1 MMDWV
6 TFGIDMD
13 VFKNEYLPDQTHW
26 GWDTNI
32 YYIPDSWQS
41 ITESIPSY
49 RTHLAIKTGKVSNIT
64 VVDTAFTLVPAEFY
78 EIIPRYMNT
87 IYHVDTPNSGKQ
99 YYFEYEPQLH
109 SIPSTR
115 PGVSV
120 LNDDRFA
127 ITSGKGYSAWDRV
140 PIAKMPKEMLRLL
153 LKWQNERECINM
165 ACYELISILP
175 KEWASDDAAFIKLIE
190 ALRSMNGPRASAATL
205 RQFSAD
211 KLGYVDERR
220 LRLLIDCRITTT
232 DHKQIIKEATAN
244 NTIGMID
251 LNRLRLLVN
260 SSRKTFTYGA
270 LKKAA
275 KQTDGDAYDKWFTK
289 YESSRRTSNTPPP
302 LPFRFLPG
310 NIAKL
315 SDLKLVCPDI
325 TRSKLLEMNPEWT
338 ISPKKMCTHC
348 NKRHYKGCCSDYSH
362 AHRITCDYVNNI
374 QLI

>member
-1 MMDWV
+1 MDWI
-6 TFGIDMD
+6 TFGVNLD
-13 VFKNEYLPDQTHW
+13 VFMNEYLPNPEHW
-26 GWDTNI
+26 GWDSTI
-32 YYIPDSWQS
+32 YYIPDDWR
-41 ITESIPSY
+41 TTTASIPAVKS
-49 RTHLAIKTGKVSNIT
+49 HLAIRTGKISNIT
-64 VVDTAFTLVPAEFY
+64 VLDTAYTLVPAEFY
-78 EIIPRYMNT
+78 EIIPRHMNT
-87 IYHVDTPNSGKQ
+87 TYHVSTPNSGRQ

-140 PIAKMPKEMLRLL
+140 PIAKMPREMLRLL

-175 KEWASDDAAFIKLIE
+175 KEWASDDAMFIKLIE

-220 LRLLIDCRITTT
+220 LRLLIDCRITAT

-260 SSRKTFTYGA
+260 SSKKTFTYGA

-275 KQTDGDAYDKWFTK
+275 KQTDGDAYDKWFAK
-289 YESSRRTSNTPPP
+289 YESRRRIAYAPHSP
-302 LPFRFLPG
+302 PFRFLPG

-325 TRSKLLEMNPEWT
+325 TGSKLLAMNPEWT
-338 ISPKKMCTHC
+338 ISLKHTCKHC
-348 NKRHYKGCCSDYSH
+348 SRRLYKGCCERYSRDD
-362 AHRITCDYVNNI
+362 RITCRFVNNI
-374 QLI
+374 QIVG